1 MFSQRLS
8 RGAFFYPQD
17 PIIRRDSLAYVS
29 VPKDLTRVK
38 SKVIFNLTKRQIVCF
53 GGGALIGVPLFF
65 WLRPGLGSSPAAICM
80 MLTMLPF
87 LLLGLYEN
95 NAGPWKRCCAT

>member
-1 MFSQRLS
+1 M
-8 RGAFFYPQD
+8 
-17 PIIRRDSLAYVS
+17 AYVS

-38 SKVIFNLTKRQIVCF
+38 TKVIFNLTRRQIVCF

-80 MLTMLPF
+80 MLAMLPF
-87 LLLGLYEN
+87 SCWACTKTT
-95 NAGPWKRCCAT
+95 AGRLKRCCAT

>member
-1 MFSQRLS
+1 M
-8 RGAFFYPQD
+8 
-17 PIIRRDSLAYVS
+17 AYVS

-38 SKVIFNLTKRQIVCF
+38 TKVIFNLTKRQIVCF

-80 MLTMLPF
+80 MLAMLPF

-95 NAGPWKRCCAT
+95 NGRPLERCCATWRTRSFAVRKPGLTGPITSTVR